1 MPRIQRL
8 SDHLVNQIAAGEVV
22 ERPASALKELLENS
36 IDAGSRSLQ
45 IELQAGGTKLI
56 KVIDDGCGIAKD
68 DLELA
73 LHRHATSKI
82 ASMDDLEQVA
92 TLGFRGEGLA
102 SIASV
107 SRLSLTSRY
116 TEKGQAAAHAWRVD
130 ADHGKLLEAE
140 PAALAVGTT
149 IEVHDL
155 YHQVPARKKFLKSDN
170 TEYAHCA
177 AMIERL
183 ALANPHVSFTVIH
196 NGKAQQRWLAGDFAK
211 RAAAIIGDEFVNSGI
226 AVDEGFGTLRL
237 HGITGSPTLGKTN
250 REAQYFFVNGRFVRD
265 KVVMHALREAYR
277 DVLHHNLHASFC
289 LFLEMD
295 PEGVDVNVHPTKIEV
310 RFRESQAIYRFL
322 ITSLSKALAKTKAGS
337 TPESIDT
344 ETGEIL
350 SSEAIPAESTEN
362 KSFKPQDYAQM
373 AYRQQHIPLAPAAGE
388 GIKVYETLFGDL
400 RATKHTE
407 TERNDSAS
415 HSSAKNHYTFGSQA
429 SSSNTARI
437 GGAGAFSH
445 ESIATVAPTAVR
457 EITSSHVQ
465 RASTPELPA
474 TDENGIPP
482 LGFALGQLH
491 GIYILSQTVEGL
503 IVVDMHAAHERVV
516 YEKLKTALDLA
527 EMPMQPLLIP
537 HVFSADKFDV
547 ATVEDFGEQLAE
559 LGLEISVT
567 SPTQLSVRAV
577 PMLLQGSNPVEL
589 AQAML
594 KDIRQVGVSQVLSGR
609 RNELLATMACHG
621 SVRANRQLTI
631 PEMNALLREMEVTER
646 SGQCNHGRPTWF
658 RLTLSDLD
666 KMFMRG
672 Q

>member
-36 IDAGSRSLQ
+36 IDAGSKSLH
-45 IELQAGGTKLI
+45 IELHAGGSKLI

-68 DLELA
+68 DLGLA

-82 ASMDDLEQVA
+82 SSMDDLAKVG

-107 SRLSLTSRY
+107 SRLSLTSRF
-116 TEKGQAAAHAWRVD
+116 TENDQLSAHAWRVE
-130 ADHGKLLEAE
+130 ADHGHLLEPE
-140 PAALAVGTT
+140 PAALACGTT
-149 IEVHDL
+149 IEVHEL
-155 YHQVPARKKFLKSDN
+155 YTQVPARKKFLKSDS
-170 TEYAHCA
+170 TEYAHCLS
-177 AMIERL
+177 MVERL
-183 ALANPHVSFTVIH
+183 ALANPQIQITLLH
-196 NGKAQQRWLAGDFAK
+196 NGKAQQRWLAGDLAK
-211 RAAAIIGDEFVNSGI
+211 RAAAIISDDFVQSGI
-226 AVDEGFGTLRL
+226 VVDEGFGSLRL
-237 HGITGSPTLGKTN
+237 HGITGSPTLGKTS

-265 KVVMHALREAYR
+265 KVVMHALKEAYR

-289 LFLEMD
+289 LFLELD

-322 ITSLSKALAKTKAGS
+322 LTSLSKALAQTKAGKL
-337 TPESIDT
+337 PEGIDT
-344 ETGEIL
+344 ETGEIKAPA
-350 SSEAIPAESTEN
+350 AIPQETN
-362 KSFKPQDYAQM
+362 YKPQDYAKM
-373 AYRQQHIPLAPAAGE
+373 AYRQQSIPLAPTAGE
-388 GIKVYETLFGDL
+388 GLQVYETMFADL
-400 RATKHTE
+400 RQSSPSAPIAE
-407 TERNDSAS
+407 TSPAYRAPIDPAPVAPII
-415 HSSAKNHYTFGSQA
+415 SSTPEPEHRAK
-429 SSSNTARI
+429 I
-437 GGAGAFSH
+437 GGASVDQPAPWL
-445 ESIATVAPTAVR
+445 ATPRTK
-457 EITSSHVQ
+457 
-465 RASTPELPA
+465 LPPSE
-474 TDENGIPP
+474 ENGAPP

-491 GIYILSQTVEGL
+491 GVYILSQTNEGL
-503 IVVDMHAAHERVV
+503 IVIDMHAAHERVV

-527 EMPMQPLLIP
+527 NMPMQPLLIP
-537 HVFSADKFDV
+537 HVFNADKFDI
-547 ATVEDFGEQLAE
+547 ATVEDFGEQLAD

-577 PMLLQGSNPVEL
+577 PMLLQNSNPVEL

-594 KDIRQVGVSQVLSGR
+594 RDIRQVGVSQVLSGR

-621 SVRANRQLTI
+621 AVRANRQLTV

-658 RLTLSDLD
+658 RLTMNDLD

>member
-36 IDAGSRSLQ
+36 IDAGSKSLQ
-45 IELQAGGTKLI
+45 IELHAGGSKLI

-68 DLELA
+68 DLGLA

-82 ASMDDLEQVA
+82 SSMDDLAKVG

-107 SRLSLTSRY
+107 SRLSLTSRF
-116 TEKGQAAAHAWRVD
+116 TENGQLSAHAWRVE
-130 ADHGKLLEAE
+130 ADHGHLLEPE
-140 PAALAVGTT
+140 PAALACGTT
-149 IEVHDL
+149 IEVHEL
-155 YHQVPARKKFLKSDN
+155 YTQVPARKKFLKSDS
-170 TEYAHCA
+170 TEYAHCLS
-177 AMIERL
+177 MVERL
-183 ALANPHVSFTVIH
+183 ALANPQIQITLLH
-196 NGKAQQRWLAGDFAK
+196 NGKAQQRWLAGDLAK
-211 RAAAIIGDEFVNSGI
+211 RAAAIVGDEFVQSGI
-226 AVDEGFGTLRL
+226 VVDEGIGSLRL
-237 HGITGSPTLGKTN
+237 HGITGSPTLGKTS
-250 REAQYFFVNGRFVRD
+250 REAQFFFVNGRFVRD
-265 KVVMHALREAYR
+265 KVVMHALKEAYR

-289 LFLEMD
+289 LFLELD

-322 ITSLSKALAKTKAGS
+322 LTSLSKALAQTKAGKL
-337 TPESIDT
+337 PEGIDT
-344 ETGEIL
+344 ETGEIKAPL
-350 SSEAIPAESTEN
+350 AIPQEN
-362 KSFKPQDYAQM
+362 NYKPQDYAKM
-373 AYRQQHIPLAPAAGE
+373 AYRQQSIPLAPTAGE
-388 GIKVYETLFGDL
+388 GLQIYETMFADL
-400 RATKHTE
+400 RQGAA
-407 TERNDSAS
+407 SAPS
-415 HSSAKNHYTFGSQA
+415 TAA
-429 SSSNTARI
+429 STADIAQIDPAPVAPIISNTPEPEHRAKI
-437 GGAGAFSH
+437 GGASVDQPAPWL
-445 ESIATVAPTAVR
+445 ATPRTK
-457 EITSSHVQ
+457 
-465 RASTPELPA
+465 LPPS
-474 TDENGIPP
+474 DENGAPP

-491 GIYILSQTVEGL
+491 GVYILSQTNEGL
-503 IVVDMHAAHERVV
+503 IVIDMHAAHERVV

-527 EMPMQPLLIP
+527 NMPMQPLLIP
-537 HVFSADKFDV
+537 HVFNADKFDI
-547 ATVEDFGEQLAE
+547 ATVEDFGEQLAD

-577 PMLLQGSNPVEL
+577 PMLLQNSNPVEL

-594 KDIRQVGVSQVLSGR
+594 RDIRQVGVSQVLSGR

-621 SVRANRQLTI
+621 AVRANRQLTL

-658 RLTLSDLD
+658 RLTMNDLD

>member
-36 IDAGSRSLQ
+36 IDAGSTSLQ
-45 IELQAGGTKLI
+45 IELQAGGSKLI

-68 DLELA
+68 DLGLA

-82 ASMDDLEQVA
+82 SSMDDLAKVG

-107 SRLSLTSRY
+107 SRLSLTSRF
-116 TEKGQAAAHAWRVD
+116 TENDQLSAHAWRVE
-130 ADHGKLLEAE
+130 ADHGHLLEPE
-140 PAALAVGTT
+140 PAALACGTT
-149 IEVHDL
+149 IEVHEL
-155 YHQVPARKKFLKSDN
+155 YTQVPARKKFLKSDS
-170 TEYAHCA
+170 TEYAHCLS
-177 AMIERL
+177 MVERL
-183 ALANPHVSFTVIH
+183 ALANPQIQITLLH
-196 NGKAQQRWLAGDFAK
+196 NGKAQQRWLAGDLAK
-211 RAAAIIGDEFVNSGI
+211 RAAAIIGDEFVQSGI
-226 AVDEGFGTLRL
+226 VVDEGFGSLRL
-237 HGITGSPTLGKTN
+237 HGITGSPTLGKTS

-265 KVVMHALREAYR
+265 KVVMHALKEAYR

-289 LFLEMD
+289 LFLELD

-322 ITSLSKALAKTKAGS
+322 LTSLSKALAQTKAGKQ
-337 TPESIDT
+337 PEGIDT
-344 ETGEIL
+344 ETGEIKTPV
-350 SSEAIPAESTEN
+350 AIPQEN
-362 KSFKPQDYAQM
+362 NYKPQDYAKM
-373 AYRQQHIPLAPAAGE
+373 AYRQQSIPLAPIAGE
-388 GIKVYETLFGDL
+388 GLQVYETMFADL
-400 RATKHTE
+400 RQ
-407 TERNDSAS
+407 SAAS
-415 HSSAKNHYTFGSQA
+415 AASVDASPAYRAPIDPAPVMPTISSTPEPEHRPK
-429 SSSNTARI
+429 I
-437 GGAGAFSH
+437 GGA
-445 ESIATVAPTAVR
+445 SIDQPAPWLATPRTK
-457 EITSSHVQ
+457 
-465 RASTPELPA
+465 LPPSE
-474 TDENGIPP
+474 ENGAPP

-491 GIYILSQTVEGL
+491 GVYILSQTNEGL

-527 EMPMQPLLIP
+527 NMPMQPLLIP
-537 HVFSADKFDV
+537 HVFNADKFDI
-547 ATVEDFGEQLAE
+547 ATVEDFGEHLAD

-577 PMLLQGSNPVEL
+577 PMLLQNSNPVEL

-594 KDIRQVGVSQVLSGR
+594 RDIRQVGVSQVLSGR

-621 SVRANRQLTI
+621 AVRANRQLTL

-658 RLTLSDLD
+658 RLTMNDLD

>member
-36 IDAGSRSLQ
+36 IDAGSKSLQ
-45 IELQAGGTKLI
+45 IELQAGGSKLI

-68 DLELA
+68 ELALA

-82 ASMDDLEQVA
+82 SSMDDLAKVG

-107 SRLSLTSRY
+107 SRLSLTSRF
-116 TEKGQAAAHAWRVD
+116 TENDQLSAHAWRVE
-130 ADHGKLLEAE
+130 ADHGHLLEPE
-140 PAALAVGTT
+140 PAALACGTT
-149 IEVHDL
+149 IEVHEL
-155 YHQVPARKKFLKSDN
+155 YTQVPARKKFLKSDS
-170 TEYAHCA
+170 TEYAHCLS
-177 AMIERL
+177 MVERL
-183 ALANPHVSFTVIH
+183 ALANPQIQITLLH
-196 NGKAQQRWLAGDFAK
+196 NGKAQQRWLAGDLAK
-211 RAAAIIGDEFVNSGI
+211 RAAAIIGDEFVQSGI
-226 AVDEGFGTLRL
+226 VVDEGFGSLRL
-237 HGITGSPTLGKTN
+237 YGITGSPTLGKTS

-265 KVVMHALREAYR
+265 KVVMHALKEAYR

-289 LFLEMD
+289 LFLELD

-322 ITSLSKALAKTKAGS
+322 LTSLSKALAQTKAGKL
-337 TPESIDT
+337 PEGIDT
-344 ETGEIL
+344 ETGEIKAPV
-350 SSEAIPAESTEN
+350 AIPQEN
-362 KSFKPQDYAQM
+362 SYKPQDYAKM
-373 AYRQQHIPLAPAAGE
+373 AYRQQSIPLAPTAGE
-388 GIKVYETLFGDL
+388 GLQVYETMFADL
-400 RATKHTE
+400 RQNSPSAPVAEASPAYRAPIDPAPVAPIISSTAE
-407 TERNDSAS
+407 PER
-415 HSSAKNHYTFGSQA
+415 HAK
-429 SSSNTARI
+429 I
-437 GGAGAFSH
+437 GGASVDQPAPWL
-445 ESIATVAPTAVR
+445 ATPRTN
-457 EITSSHVQ
+457 
-465 RASTPELPA
+465 LPPSE
-474 TDENGIPP
+474 ENGAPP

-491 GIYILSQTVEGL
+491 GVYILSQTNEGL

-527 EMPMQPLLIP
+527 NMPMQPLLIP
-537 HVFSADKFDV
+537 HVFNADKFDI
-547 ATVEDFGEQLAE
+547 ATVEDFGEQLAD

-577 PMLLQGSNPVEL
+577 PMLLQNSNPVEL

-594 KDIRQVGVSQVLSGR
+594 RDIRQVGVSQVLSGR

-621 SVRANRQLTI
+621 AVRANRQLTV

-658 RLTLSDLD
+658 RLTMNDLD

>member
-36 IDAGSRSLQ
+36 IDAGSKSLQ
-45 IELQAGGTKLI
+45 IELQAGGSKLI

-68 DLELA
+68 DLGLA

-82 ASMDDLEQVA
+82 SSMDDLAKVG

-107 SRLSLTSRY
+107 SRLSLTSRF
-116 TEKGQAAAHAWRVD
+116 TENDQLSAHAWRVE
-130 ADHGKLLEAE
+130 ADHGHLLEPE
-140 PAALAVGTT
+140 PAALACGTT
-149 IEVHDL
+149 IEVHEL
-155 YHQVPARKKFLKSDN
+155 YTQVPARKKFLKSDS
-170 TEYAHCA
+170 TEYAHCLS
-177 AMIERL
+177 MVERL
-183 ALANPHVSFTVIH
+183 ALANPQIQITLLH
-196 NGKAQQRWLAGDFAK
+196 NGKAQQRWLAGDLAK
-211 RAAAIIGDEFVNSGI
+211 RAAAIIGDEFVQSGI
-226 AVDEGFGTLRL
+226 VVDEGFGSLRL
-237 HGITGSPTLGKTN
+237 HGITGSPTLGKTS

-265 KVVMHALREAYR
+265 KVVMHALKEAYR

-289 LFLEMD
+289 LFLELD

-322 ITSLSKALAKTKAGS
+322 LTSLSKALAQTKAGKQ
-337 TPESIDT
+337 PEGIDT
-344 ETGEIL
+344 ETGEIKAPV
-350 SSEAIPAESTEN
+350 AIPQEN
-362 KSFKPQDYAQM
+362 NYKPQDYAKM
-373 AYRQQHIPLAPAAGE
+373 AYRQQSIPLAPIAGE
-388 GIKVYETLFGDL
+388 GLQVYETMFADL
-400 RATKHTE
+400 RQSAASATSV
-407 TERNDSAS
+407 DAS
-415 HSSAKNHYTFGSQA
+415 PAYRATTDPAPVAPISSTPEPEHRPK
-429 SSSNTARI
+429 I
-437 GGAGAFSH
+437 GGA
-445 ESIATVAPTAVR
+445 SIDQPAPWLATPRTK
-457 EITSSHVQ
+457 
-465 RASTPELPA
+465 LPPSE
-474 TDENGIPP
+474 ENGAPP

-491 GIYILSQTVEGL
+491 GVYILSQTNEGL

-527 EMPMQPLLIP
+527 NMPMQPLLIP
-537 HVFSADKFDV
+537 HVFNADKFDI
-547 ATVEDFGEQLAE
+547 ATVEDFGEHLAD

-577 PMLLQGSNPVEL
+577 PMLLQNSNPVEL

-594 KDIRQVGVSQVLSGR
+594 RDIRQVGVSQVLSGR

-621 SVRANRQLTI
+621 AVRANRQLTL

-658 RLTLSDLD
+658 RLTMNDLD